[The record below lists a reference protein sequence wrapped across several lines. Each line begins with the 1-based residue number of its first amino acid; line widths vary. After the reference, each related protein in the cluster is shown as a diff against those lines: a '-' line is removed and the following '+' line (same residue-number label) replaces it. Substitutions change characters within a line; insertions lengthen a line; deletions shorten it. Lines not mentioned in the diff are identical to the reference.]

1 MKKIRILV
9 GECQFRSPDKHI
21 IVAIVFG
28 SNSRRT
34 QTKLLEKDATLTLDT
49 ALDIART
56 EEVTSNQIKGIT
68 TDNSTRIDT
77 LKRGQAL
84 SNAAN
89 QPSKPRGPIIRLCG
103 CCGSEHD
110 ISQRSLCPAFGSIC
124 GACGK
129 ENHWRRVC
137 RSSKPNRKQKN
148 ARGGS
153 KHSKSSK
160 ERRGAEKHLRNLETQ
175 DERVV
180 QYSDKF
186 MHGIVLYFL
195 HITILYKSLT
205 IKNEAKQ

>member
-9 GECQFRSPDKHI
+9 GECQFTSPDEHI
-21 IVAIVFG
+21 IDAIVFG

-56 EEVTSNQIKGIT
+56 EEVTSNQIKGIA
-68 TDNSTRIDT
+68 TDNSTRIDA
-77 LKRGQAL
+77 LKSGQAL

-89 QPSKPRGPIIRLCG
+89 QRSKPRGPIIRLCG
-103 CCGSEHD
+103 CCGSEYD
-110 ISQRSLCPAFGSIC
+110 ISQQSLGPAFGSIC

-129 ENHWRRVC
+129 ENHWRKVC

-148 ARGGS
+148 ARGGP

-160 ERRGAEKHLRNLETQ
+160 EKRGPEKHLHNLETH
-175 DERVV
+175 DEAEVDNEASLPE
-180 QYSDKF
+180 Q
-186 MHGIVLYFL
+186 LYFHTL
-195 HITILYKSLT
+195 LIDQVT
-205 IKNEAKQ
+205 KNDTQAF